1 MKCPYC
7 DTELKKGEIVSSHR
21 MHWFPEETT
30 DSTGPIGLTKV
41 DFKGFWK
48 AAQEGF
54 SVEAHYCEACKKLIV
69 PLE

>member
-7 DTELKKGEIVSSHR
+7 NAELKKGEIVSSHR
-21 MHWFPEETT
+21 MKWFSEEPA
-30 DSTGPIGLTKV
+30 DSAGPIGLTKV
-41 DFKGFWK
+41 GVKGFLK